1 MGSQWLW
8 MEVVSGFHHLPC
20 KKGHDLFRSWMEG
33 ENPQPRILYG
43 TLDQTI
49 GFFHHLLPVLGWSS
63 KVADITFRSLIS
75 LVSNVH
81 VSALNR
87 FRKLCHFCLVVLRK
101 KAVMFPRCFH
111 ISSSAFGFV
120 KFLAQNSSQKSTFKI
135 KLADSKKTEL
145 NALQG
150 CPLGAIIIHI
160 ISYRYCHELTMR
172 TKICV
177 FEWIMVYWGLDH
189 KHKLHKTRSFLDTI
203 SDAQKSYIFQ
213 KE

>member
-1 MGSQWLW
+1 MEKIEARTLKVPGNQQQNRSSCPPMSSGFLPWFPTGRMGSQWR
-8 MEVVSGFHHLPC
+8 G
-20 KKGHDLFRSWMEG
+20 FRSWMEG

-135 KLADSKKTEL
+135 KLADSKKNGVEC
-145 NALQG
+145 A
-150 CPLGAIIIHI
+150 
-160 ISYRYCHELTMR
+160 S
-172 TKICV
+172 
-177 FEWIMVYWGLDH
+177 GLSIGSH
-189 KHKLHKTRSFLDTI
+189 HHP
-203 SDAQKSYIFQ
+203 YH
-213 KE
+213 